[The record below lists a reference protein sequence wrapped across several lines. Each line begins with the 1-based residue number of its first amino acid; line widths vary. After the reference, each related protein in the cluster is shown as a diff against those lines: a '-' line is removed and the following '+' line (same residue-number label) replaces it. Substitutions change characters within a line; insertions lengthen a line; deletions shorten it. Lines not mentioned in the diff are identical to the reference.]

1 MVPLVADRDAW
12 GLYHSS
18 RPISHTQLGLVV
30 ATFIVC
36 YLGLLLILVAYT
48 CLCSLWRHIANRERY
63 KKPRTDRDGR
73 NRAPCP
79 CPPKPS
85 EALTTEREPAGS
97 GARGS
102 GTVRTFAMEQQVVP
116 ADREAGRGQLVQ
128 TLRTAGHVED
138 PPAGT
143 AVEMMMMPRCRV
155 GTLVPRRLARDGHR
169 YRGAI
174 VKQGVQGP
182 VDGRYA
188 ETGYRQGGQGQHLG
202 RAQRPASLLDHATD
216 CVSLLGIPVHSKLPD
231 CLEEFPST

>member
-36 YLGLLLILVAYT
+36 YLGLLLILAAYT

-63 KKPRTDRDGR
+63 KKPRTDRDGG
-73 NRAPCP
+73 NRARHVLALPNH
-79 CPPKPS
+79 PS

-143 AVEMMMMPRCRV
+143 AVEMIMMPRCRV

-169 YRGAI
+169 YHGAI

-188 ETGYRQGGQGQHLG
+188 ETGYRQGGYGQHLG
-202 RAQRPASLLDHATD
+202 RAQRPASLRHTSPPCRDRRPNGH
-216 CVSLLGIPVHSKLPD
+216 GPG
-231 CLEEFPST
+231 